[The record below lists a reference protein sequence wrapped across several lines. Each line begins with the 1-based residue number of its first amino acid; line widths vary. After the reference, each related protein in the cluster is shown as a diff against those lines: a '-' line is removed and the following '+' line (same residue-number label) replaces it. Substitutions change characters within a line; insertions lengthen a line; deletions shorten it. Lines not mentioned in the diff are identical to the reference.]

1 MAMDLT
7 YMSLHNYQVYEFTL
21 LVKRPSISYP
31 CVYTGKANGWQIKR
45 LIKMRDLIVRENIS
59 PDTVVLVPSTAPEEK
74 TEHPYSTSTL
84 RDICKVYGDDPPPFA
99 TSSHESEKIKSTDE
113 QKRRRSCIIL

>member
-1 MAMDLT
+1 MSLDLT

-45 LIKMRDLIVRENIS
+45 LIKMRDLIVRENLP
-59 PDTVVLVPSTAPEEK
+59 PDTVVLVPNTIAN
-74 TEHPYSTSTL
+74 TDYDTSTL
-84 RDICKVYGDDPPPFA
+84 RDICKVYDTDVNH
-99 TSSHESEKIKSTDE
+99 TLDLSEKINPPNE